1 MFKFHQDTLP
11 DIFSDF
17 FVRNIEISNRITR
30 QGNLLRVTKR
40 GSNLISRT
48 VRSIGVLIYNQC
60 FKKVKIDVCIATYK
74 YNLKRFLLDNDVTL
88 DVIV

>member
-1 MFKFHQDTLP
+1 MFKFHHDTLP

-17 FVRNIEISNRITR
+17 YVRNFEISKRVTR

-40 GSNLISRT
+40 GSNLTTRT
-48 VRSIGVLIYNQC
+48 IRCIGVSIYNQC
-60 FKKVKIDVCIATYK
+60 FKKVNMDVSIATYK

-88 DVIV
+88 DIIE